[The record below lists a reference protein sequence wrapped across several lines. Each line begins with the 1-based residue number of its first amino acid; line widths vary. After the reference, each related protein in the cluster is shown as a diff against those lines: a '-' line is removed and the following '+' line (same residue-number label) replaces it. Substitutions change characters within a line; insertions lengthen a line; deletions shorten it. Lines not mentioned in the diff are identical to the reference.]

1 MEGKKLKE
9 KQLKK
14 EQEERNKTQAK
25 KVNHTSEKYII
36 QKFNREFNQ
45 LIAEMFTELRQ
56 ENQEEEHK
64 DEEDLRYKNIKIN
77 YLRLKELLLAL
88 GMVNENSTNTDSNE
102 GVLLYELWKLLKG
115 EEREEISLD
124 DVKMVIQ
131 AILRMN
137 DHKRIGI

>member
-1 MEGKKLKE
+1 
-9 KQLKK
+9 
-14 EQEERNKTQAK
+14 
-25 KVNHTSEKYII
+25 
-36 QKFNREFNQ
+36 
-45 LIAEMFTELRQ
+45 MFTELRQ

-124 DVKMVIQ
+124 DVKMVI
-131 AILRMN
+131 
-137 DHKRIGI
+137 